1 MEYYRKLEATL
12 PGELADFPD
21 IDVSECEREIN
32 SFFKAYMF
40 YRNEN
45 GGRYYQTS
53 CCLKSGYM
61 GESRLHTDR
70 ELQFMQAAHN
80 EMGICPFCGS
90 VVTYKCIGRLGKKK
104 NLLEYQPVVILKA
117 KDGDIYARAF
127 WTCKDYNEL
136 DMLPDVKLCAAYRFH
151 AGINRRWGVAW
162 QYSPGYGGIRTVTM
176 AGKYKTTE
184 RPITEPLKDI
194 GYVAYHVAYHVVGL
208 SEISESN
215 FKYCCYKELEEKKTL
230 RANLMRLLTVASLYP
245 DKVEMLRKSGLDFI
259 VKDLVDNGRK
269 DSAFFNWDAASYK
282 TAFKVTKQELKLA
295 RELDIDSDDLTRY
308 MKLHREVPL
317 RTLDEISRFLK
328 WWKTEFY
335 TLCENGS
342 QEIKKSW
349 KYIKK
354 QSEHIEGHDV
364 RPSIYD
370 SYIYW
375 RDYLQMG
382 SDLGWATR
390 EDAVRYPRNIQIA
403 HDRAREELEAKRQRE
418 EEEAQMAR
426 LNKLRE
432 LEESRRDI
440 LNERKRKYNI
450 SAGGYFIRVAESGK
464 EILNEGR
471 ALQHCVGG
479 YAERHLRGD
488 TTILFLRRVETPD
501 KPLYT
506 IEMNIN
512 RLMQIHGYRNDYGA
526 AAKPREEMAWLID
539 PWLAWLE
546 AGSKRDKN
554 GQPKINIM
562 REELKA
568 AI

>member
-1 MEYYRKLEATL
+1 MECYRKLEATL
-12 PGELADFPD
+12 PGELAEFPA
-21 IDVSECEREIN
+21 IDVPKCEREIN
-32 SFFKAYMF
+32 RCFKAYMF

-80 EMGICPFCGS
+80 ELGICPFCGS

-127 WTCKDYNEL
+127 WTCKDYNVL

-151 AGINRRWGVAW
+151 AGINGRWGVAW
-162 QYSPGYGGIRTVTM
+162 QYFPGYGGIRTVTM

-194 GYVAYHVAYHVVGL
+194 GYVAYHVVGL
-208 SEISESN
+208 SEISKSK
-215 FKYCCYKELEEKKTL
+215 FKYCCYKELEEKRTL

-245 DKVEMLRKSGLDFI
+245 DKVEMLRKSGLNFI
-259 VKDLVDNGRK
+259 VDDLVKYGRK
-269 DSAFFNWDAASYK
+269 NSAFFNWDAGNYK
-282 TAFKVTKQELKLA
+282 TAFKLTKDEIRRALELGV
-295 RELDIDSDDLTRY
+295 DSDVLSRY
-308 MKLHREVPL
+308 VKLRRKVSIE
-317 RTLDEISRFLK
+317 TLAEIESMLFWDEQD
-328 WWKTEFY
+328 FY
-335 TLCENGS
+335 DMCKNNS
-342 QEIKKSW
+342 ASIKKSW

-354 QSEHIEGHDV
+354 QSLCIEDSKGK
-364 RPSIYD
+364 PSIHD
-370 SYIYW
+370 SYRYW
-375 RDYLQMG
+375 KDYLHMAAM
-382 SDLGWATR
+382 LGWAAN
-390 EDAVRYPRNIQIA
+390 EEAVRYPHNIMAA
-403 HDRAREELEAKRQRE
+403 HDRAVEETTAKLQRE
-418 EEEAQMAR
+418 AEEAEMAR

-440 LNERKRKYNI
+440 LKKRERKYNV
-450 SAGGYFIRVAESGK
+450 SVDGYFIRVAESGE
-464 EILNEGR
+464 EILKEGR

-488 TTILFLRRVETPD
+488 TTILFLRRVEAPD
-501 KPLYT
+501 RPLYT
-506 IEMNIN
+506 IEMQDNK
-512 RLMQIHGYRNDYGA
+512 LVQIHGYRNDAGV
-526 AAKPREEMAWLID
+526 KVPPREEMAWLID
-539 PWLAWLE
+539 PWLDWLRN
-546 AGSKRDKN
+546 GSKRDKA
-554 GQPKINIM
+554 GRPQINII